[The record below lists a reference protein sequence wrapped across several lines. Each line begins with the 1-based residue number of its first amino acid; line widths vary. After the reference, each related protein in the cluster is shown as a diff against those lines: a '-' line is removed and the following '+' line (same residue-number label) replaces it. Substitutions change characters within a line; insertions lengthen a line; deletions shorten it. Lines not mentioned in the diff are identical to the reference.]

1 MRILVIG
8 YSLPDPEI
16 DNYNPFTSPNY
27 SDYEALVID
36 PLSITREARNLV
48 EGTQDY
54 TAFDDRPV
62 INGPTSA
69 TAVSGAD
76 QLKRRAA
83 ETRRLLEYGGTVIVF
98 ARPNEVEGG
107 LFGFEGC
114 DRYAWLPAPAGLSWG
129 TPYLRAA
136 EGKTVRIVAE
146 DHPVA
151 GLLREHR
158 KEVSYRATFDDRRA
172 ELRSAGRVLAAGGS
186 DVPIAMEF
194 PMFGGRIVFLPA
206 FTADTVGNSRS
217 AIASAIVDA
226 LHRLAG
232 STTQKEAP
240 YWVRTI
246 GVPGLEQAEAELET
260 ADAAAAESEAHAATA
275 RAQHDAIERHRRLLW
290 EDGKPFE
297 QAVTEAL
304 RLLGFGVTGG
314 AGEPLSLTSEGK
326 EALLEAESSR
336 EQVVEWPYIRL
347 QRRLEE
353 RLLRSSEQIKG
364 AVVANGHRD
373 KSPDNREEQFTS
385 ALRIACENYQ
395 YTLLS
400 SETLFALVQRAL
412 GGADEAALTGMRRR
426 IMGAAGLVSQE
437 LALGQTEESKSSDAG
452 PIF

>member
-8 YSLPDPEI
+8 YALPDPEI
-16 DNYNPFTSPNY
+16 DNYNPFTAPNY
-27 SDYEALVID
+27 SDYDALVID

-48 EGTQDY
+48 EGTQEY
-54 TAFDDRPV
+54 IAFDERPV

-158 KEVSYRATFDDRRA
+158 KDVSYRATFDDRQA
-172 ELRSAGRVLAAGGS
+172 ELRAAGRVLAAGGS

-206 FTADTVGNSRS
+206 FGETFGNSRS
-217 AIASAIVDA
+217 TIASAIVDV
-226 LHRLAG
+226 LHRLDG
-232 STTQKEAP
+232 STAKTESP
-240 YWVRTI
+240 YWVRSI
-246 GVPGLEQAEAELET
+246 AVPGLEQAEAELET
-260 ADAAAAESEAHAATA
+260 ADAAAAEAAAHAATA
-275 RAQHDAIERHRRLLW
+275 KAQHDAIERHRRLLW

-297 QAVTEAL
+297 QAVVDGL
-304 RLLGFGVTGG
+304 RLLGFGLTGG
-314 AGEPLSLTSEGK
+314 GGGPLSLTSEGK
-326 EALLEAESSR
+326 EALLEVESSR

-353 RLLRSSEQIKG
+353 RLLKSSEQLKG
-364 AVVANGHRD
+364 VVVANGYRD
-373 KSPDNREEQFTS
+373 KGLDTREEQFTS
-385 ALRIACENYQ
+385 ALRVACENYQ

-426 IMGAAGLVSQE
+426 IMGAAGVVSQDV
-437 LALGQTEESKSSDAG
+437 ALGQSEQTKNSDAG